1 MKANKLLSLLAVAVA
16 AAAILSCKKEPL
28 NPPVEDLPGSPFD
41 VTLNE
46 VRDQMPITWTLQGSG
61 TFENSLNESIKTPV
75 VTDVEGNSF
84 ILKATAK
91 VNVESSS
98 TNCIAV
104 QAVGT
109 SGKEFRLAYKGEGAA
124 TIKVWNGSGA
134 SAVTKTFRVESRDKI
149 EVEGLWFRYGYN
161 HRVSENPNLTE
172 PYPFTEAED
181 LIVKHPLT
189 SRPNNIVACEED
201 VLSGNED
208 RGRPK
213 FCDFSILP
221 YKRPVWYV
229 WVDENDHSKGDM
241 MILDTTS
248 GCELEFVGL
257 YPENCSF
264 RRILAFE
271 SEWDYPY
278 NSTRPLIN
286 AGYIEEG
293 GEYTHWPNV
302 RDCNV
307 DVSEFSGRKLWIVYG
322 DGSDQYIAV
331 IKVATPSP
339 RYFFMSHAS
348 ER

>member
-1 MKANKLLSLLAVAVA
+1 MKGNKLLSLVAVAVA

-46 VRDQMPITWTLQGSG
+46 VRDKMPITWTLQGSG

-91 VNVESSS
+91 VNVESSA
-98 TNCIAV
+98 TNCVAV

-189 SRPNNIVACEED
+189 SRPNNIIACEED
-201 VLSGNED
+201 YKNGNED

-213 FCDFSILP
+213 FCDFSVLP
-221 YKRPVWYV
+221 YERPVWYV

-241 MILDTTS
+241 MIRDITS

-271 SEWDYPY
+271 SELDFP
-278 NSTRPLIN
+278 NNITQRMIER
-286 AGYIEEG
+286 GVIEEG

-302 RDCNV
+302 RDCDV
-307 DVSEFSGRKLWIVYG
+307 DVSEFSGRKYWLDGAG
-322 DGSDQYIAV
+322 DSYVAL
-331 IKVATPSP
+331 IKVDMPSP
-339 RYFFMSHAS
+339 RYFFLSHVI
-348 ER
+348 ED